1 MPPGSSQRARVTINL
16 PMSSDPATDQVH
28 NICTCITQAAEND
41 RPLKL
46 YLSDQ
51 GTLRSCH
58 VALNGATVPGYA
70 NPAVSFVTLERI
82 LCEASDLRDLSKR
95 WNLHQRMI
103 LAYRLASS
111 LLQYHST
118 PWLAQSW
125 SKKEICFLRSGPPHQ
140 APNAATVF
148 ELDHP
153 FISHL
158 FSNHP
163 EGLSTLP
170 PNPKQSLLSLG
181 ILLLEIWHVTTFEAY
196 VAAEGLTVDASHGS
210 QYDVAFKW
218 LNDTADN
225 ILGYYLD
232 AVCRCVEGTFASSS
246 PMLDWNDLQFRK
258 SVCEGV
264 VKPLWENCSSAV
276 RQRR

>member
-1 MPPGSSQRARVTINL
+1 M
-16 PMSSDPATDQVH
+16 
-28 NICTCITQAAEND
+28 
-41 RPLKL
+41 
-46 YLSDQ
+46 
-51 GTLRSCH
+51 
-58 VALNGATVPGYA
+58 PGYA
-70 NPAVSFVTLERI
+70 NPAVKFVTLERI

-95 WNLHQRMI
+95 WNLYQRMI
-103 LAYRLASS
+103 LAYRLASF

-125 SKKEICFLRSGPPHQ
+125 SKKEICFLRSEPLHP
-140 APNAATVF
+140 APSASTVF
-148 ELDHP
+148 EPDHP
-153 FISHL
+153 FVSHV
-158 FSNHP
+158 FSNSSG
-163 EGLSTLP
+163 GLSTRP
-170 PNPKQSLLSLG
+170 PSPKQSLLSLG

-196 VAAEGLTVDASHGS
+196 AAAEGLTIDGTPGS
-210 QYDVAFKW
+210 QYNAASKW

-232 AVCRCVEGTFASSS
+232 VVCRCIEGTFTSSF
-246 PMLDWNDLQFRK
+246 PMLEWNDLQFRK